1 MPDRKPRTSDGGP
14 RNRTEGKPDR
24 DRSDRSSG
32 TGDVTYAD
40 VADGEAITVTDT
52 LKPERPTRPERP
64 PKGKD
69 E

>member
-24 DRSDRSSG
+24 ERSNYSRETRG
-32 TGDVTYAD
+32 AVLTEG
-40 VADGEAITVTDT
+40 GAITVTDT

>member
-14 RNRTEGKPDR
+14 RNRTDGKPGRERIDFSR
-24 DRSDRSSG
+24 ETRSATLTEG
-32 TGDVTYAD
+32 G
-40 VADGEAITVTDT
+40 AITVTDT

-69 E
+69 G